1 MRHGVV
7 AQIYGYLI
15 CLVAVLLFIHS
26 IAGIVNSAFGAS
38 GPVRAFAG
46 PGQGRFFHARG
57 AFGWQARMQRG
68 GALPAPRPS
77 MMPGLPP
84 PGMRLAVHV
93 AHGSLVRG
101 IVLNVVL
108 LLVALLLFGTH
119 WRWLGR
125 GPTS

>member
-1 MRHGVV
+1 M
-7 AQIYGYLI
+7 
-15 CLVAVLLFIHS
+15 
-26 IAGIVNSAFGAS
+26 AGRSC
-38 GPVRAFAG
+38 AG
-46 PGQGRFFHARG
+46 PGSKAYGRFSILARLYG
-57 AFGWQARMQRG
+57 SVELYRTVPAEAFV
-68 GALPAPRPS
+68 PRPEVES
-77 MMPGLPP
+77 
-84 PGMRLAVHV
+84 RLAVHV